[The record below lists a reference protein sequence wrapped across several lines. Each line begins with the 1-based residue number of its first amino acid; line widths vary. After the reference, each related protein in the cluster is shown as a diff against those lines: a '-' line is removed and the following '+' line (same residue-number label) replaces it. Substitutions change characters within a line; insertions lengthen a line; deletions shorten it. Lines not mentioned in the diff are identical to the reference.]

1 MQNSK
6 ANFRISKVMQ
16 GVQNSAKVSH
26 VQNSSQTSKRSKA
39 TASAEG

>member
-6 ANFRISKVMQ
+6 ANFRTSKVMQ
-16 GVQNSAKVSH
+16 H